1 MMIFRH
7 LTILAILLGVL
18 TSPTQAE
25 EWGTVK
31 GWKFLVVGRDTQTS
45 CFARHKG
52 DDELTVIIMVSP
64 SLQLFLLSLQNPL
77 WKNIKEEEKYSVEI
91 YFDDRM
97 ANGTMTGLADQ
108 MVSSTLTDEAI
119 KQMLQTNTM
128 KVTYKGELLGKFAF
142 DGDFVGVMKGL
153 EKCQKAL
160 NPDGWPWGPKKPDPF
175 RR

>member
-1 MMIFRH
+1 MMIFRY
-7 LTILAILLGVL
+7 LATLVISLSLLI
-18 TSPTQAE
+18 SPAQAE

-31 GWKFLVVGRDTQTS
+31 GWKFLVVGRDSQTS

-52 DDELTVIIMVSP
+52 DDDLTVIIMVSP

-77 WKNIKEEEKYSVEI
+77 WKNIKEDEKYPVEL
-91 YFDDRM
+91 YFDDRK
-97 ANGTMTGLADQ
+97 ANGTMTGLTDQ

-119 KQMLQTNTM
+119 KLMLLTNTM
-128 KVTYKGELLGKFAF
+128 KVTYKGELLGKFDF
-142 DGDFVGVMKGL
+142 DYNFVGIIKAL